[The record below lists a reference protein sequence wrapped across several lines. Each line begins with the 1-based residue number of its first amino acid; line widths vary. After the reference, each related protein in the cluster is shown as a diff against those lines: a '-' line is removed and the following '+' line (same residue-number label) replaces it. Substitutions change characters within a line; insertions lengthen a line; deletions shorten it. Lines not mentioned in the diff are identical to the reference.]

1 MVRIIARL
9 DIKGPNLVKGIQL
22 EGLRVLG
29 NPNDFAE
36 LYYKQGADELIYM
49 DSVASLYNRNGLLDL
64 ISETVNNV
72 FIPLTV
78 GGGVRTI
85 DDISNL
91 LKVGA
96 DRVSINTAAIKN
108 PDFISEASYKFG
120 KSTIVGAIEA
130 IQSND
135 GKYYAF
141 IDNGRESTGVEVV
154 TWAKE
159 LERRG
164 VGEILITSVENE
176 GTGNGFDI
184 KLIKSITSVVNV
196 PVIAHGGAGK
206 INHIIEAAQDG
217 KASALA
223 IASLLHYNNLNH
235 AKELND
241 LKEGNSNFLK
251 SSRKYLNFEECSI
264 TSIKNKMVA
273 NDIQSRL
280 SEQGFND

>member
-64 ISETVNNV
+64 ISETVKNV

-154 TWAKE
+154 AWAKE
-159 LERRG
+159 LEKRG

-176 GTGNGFDI
+176 GTGNGFDL

-235 AKELND
+235 SKELND

-264 TSIKNKMVA
+264 TSIKNKMLS